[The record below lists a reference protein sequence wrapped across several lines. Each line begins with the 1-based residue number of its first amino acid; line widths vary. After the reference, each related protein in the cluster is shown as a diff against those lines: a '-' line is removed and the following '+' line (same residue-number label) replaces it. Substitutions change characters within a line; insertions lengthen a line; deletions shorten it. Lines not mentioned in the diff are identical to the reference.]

1 MIRKKTNYTLL
12 NKREY
17 DLYMI
22 IKDYIEKYN
31 YSPSYR
37 ELTELSDYKSV
48 SSIML
53 TLLKFEE
60 LGFIK
65 FERNEKGR
73 IKSRTIRII
82 YTSEVRKK
90 LEEIKEG
97 LGE

>member
-1 MIRKKTNYTLL
+1 MKRKKTKYNIL

-17 DLYMI
+17 ELYMI
-22 IKDYIEKYN
+22 IKDYIEQHQ

-37 ELTELSDYKSV
+37 ELLELSEYNST

-65 FERNEKGR
+65 ISKDEKGR
-73 IKSRTIRII
+73 IKSRTIRVI
-82 YTSEVRKK
+82 YTSDIRKK
-90 LEEIKEG
+90 LEEIESE
-97 LGE
+97 LQI